1 MRFELALLVASLAGS
16 AFAAPYGRV
25 SSGLVVSTV
34 IHSRNVS
41 LSYANFSIR
50 SGRMLKQQAQPTPP
64 LSPGLP
70 GLALPL

>member
-25 SSGLVVSTV
+25 NSGLVVSTV

-41 LSYANFSIR
+41 LSYANSLL
-50 SGRMLKQQAQPTPP
+50 GQ
-64 LSPGLP
+64 G
-70 GLALPL
+70 GC

>member
-41 LSYANFSIR
+41 LSYANFLL
-50 SGRMLKQQAQPTPP
+50 GQ
-64 LSPGLP
+64 G
-70 GLALPL
+70 GC

>member
-16 AFAAPYGRV
+16 TFAAPYGRV

-41 LSYANFSIR
+41 LSYANFLL
-50 SGRMLKQQAQPTPP
+50 G
-64 LSPGLP
+64 
-70 GLALPL
+70 